1 MFEAILAVLLVWYYF
16 FFLTSVYSSGF
27 GLIRMLFGS
36 IEAIWVMV
44 RFLGAV

>member
-1 MFEAILAVLLVWYYF
+1 VVLLVWYCF
-16 FFLTSVYSSGF
+16 FFLTSIYSFSF
-27 GLIRMLFGS
+27 KLIGILFGS